1 MHVRKEDL
9 VLVLSG
15 NHRGKKGRILKVFPR
30 QERAVVEGLN
40 MIKKHTRPS
49 AKSPQGG
56 IVEKEAPIHVSNLM
70 VICPK
75 CNQPTKIKHSVIV
88 DETSKRKNR
97 VRVCKKCDEMLIQS
111 A

>member
-1 MHVRKEDL
+1 MHVKKQDL

-15 NHRGKKGRILKVFPR
+15 NSRGKKGKILKVFPKK
-30 QERAVVEGLN
+30 ERAIVEGLN

-49 AKSPQGG
+49 AKNPQGG
-56 IVEKEAPIHVSNLM
+56 IVEKEAPIHLSNLM

-75 CNQPTKIKHSVIV
+75 CNQPTKIKHSLLV
-88 DETSKRKNR
+88 DDASKRKNR
-97 VRVCKKCDEMLIQS
+97 VRVCKKCNEMLIHS